1 MENEQSGA
9 SVSLR
14 SKVEIDI
21 PLLSFSQQSFSA
33 ENLSFDIQLSVV
45 NVLLDIVEKKVQFL
59 VEFPQ
64 FDLMD

>member
-14 SKVEIDI
+14 SKVEIDV

-45 NVLLDIVEKKVQFL
+45 NVLLDIVEKKFN
-59 VEFPQ
+59 F
-64 FDLMD
+64 